1 MIQHAIVAANNYA
14 SSLKHLN
21 HFEEAKA
28 LFRRTIPVARRV
40 LGDDHR
46 LTLRMRS
53 NYAAALCKDSGTKL
67 GELREAVTT
76 LKDAERIARRVLGGA
91 HPVVWEIEENL
102 RDARRALRARET
114 PSSSPGG

>member
-91 HPVVWEIEENL
+91 HPV
-102 RDARRALRARET
+102 ARSLEYAQNRLRAALATRDSP
-114 PSSSPGG
+114 PSN